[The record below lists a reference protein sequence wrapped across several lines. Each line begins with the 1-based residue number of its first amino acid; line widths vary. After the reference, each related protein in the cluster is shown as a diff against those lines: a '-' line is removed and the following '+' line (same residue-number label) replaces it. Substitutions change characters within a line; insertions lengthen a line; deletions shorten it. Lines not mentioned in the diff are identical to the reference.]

1 VAPKSRAVHLA
12 VALLL
17 AGLAT
22 IASETPGIELFASL
36 LPHEESWNRP
46 FPSMAPSRRWIR
58 NGERRSPGNR

>member
-1 VAPKSRAVHLA
+1 VLPKSRAGHVA

-22 IASETPGIELFASL
+22 IAGETPGIELLASL

-46 FPSMAPSRRWIR
+46 LPSMAPSRRWIH
-58 NGERRSPGNR
+58 NGERRSPGNQ